1 MADHTGEDPAE
12 RAKGHEVKEG
22 HTYAD
27 PDEDAER
34 STAPQSP
41 YTNRQV
47 GIGAA
52 VALVG
57 MAVVFLVPLL
67 FTWVA

>member
-1 MADHTGEDPAE
+1 MADHADEDPAE
-12 RAKGHEVKEG
+12 EAKGHEVKEG

-52 VALVG
+52 VALAG
-57 MAVVFLVPLL
+57 MALVFLVPILL
-67 FTWVA
+67 TWAA

>member
-1 MADHTGEDPAE
+1 MADHTDEDPAE

-27 PDEDAER
+27 PHEEAER

-41 YTNRQV
+41 YTDREV

-52 VALVG
+52 IALAG
-57 MAVVFLVPLL
+57 MVLVFLVPILL
-67 FTWVA
+67 T